1 MFIRKLADVDAFVA
15 VDLGDVPGHGVVRC
29 APKVLQGGA
38 KDLARTTTYALAVL
52 GRRETGI
59 SAGINAAPDDRDAAV
74 AAFAAEVAGWD
85 AGYRLVAAKGV
96 EPDTLGSVEAASGGT
111 SSNAA
116 LLATGAV
123 AAARA
128 ACPDAT
134 TALVDDPA
142 GTALVDE
149 LAAHGIQVVA
159 ADDPLTAEADLLF
172 LGAKVGMLDHAAAA
186 RLRVR
191 AVVPTGPLPV
201 TTKAVAHC
209 RRHGVLALPD
219 FVTTVGPLVGDA
231 ETVRSL
237 VAEAIG
243 AVVGHEDGPTLGAC
257 ERAESFLVGW
267 QDDLPFGRPMAA

>member
-1 MFIRKLADVDAFVA
+1 MFIRKLTSVDAFVA

-38 KDLARTTTYALAVL
+38 KDLARTATYALAVL
-52 GRRETGI
+52 GRHATGI

-96 EPDTLGSVEAASGGT
+96 DSGSLGSVEADADP
-111 SSNAA
+111 A
-116 LLATGAV
+116 LLAVGAV

-128 ACPDAT
+128 ACPDAATATIDGT
-134 TALVDDPA
+134 TADGSLGA
-142 GTALVDE
+142 ALVAE
-149 LAAHGIQVVA
+149 LAAHGIEVVD

-172 LGAKVGMLDHAAAA
+172 AGDRVGMVDHAAAD

-191 AVVPTGPLPV
+191 AVVPTGPLPI

-209 RRHGVLALPD
+209 RRNGVLALPD
-219 FVTTVGPLVGDA
+219 FVTTVGPLLGDA
-231 ETVRSL
+231 EATRSL
-237 VAEAIG
+237 VGEVVAS
-243 AVVGHEDGPTLGAC
+243 VVGHDDGPILGAC
-257 ERAESFLVGW
+257 ERAEAFLTGW

>member
-1 MFIRKLADVDAFVA
+1 MFIRKLTTVDAFVA

-52 GRRETGI
+52 GRRETGV
-59 SAGINAAPDDRDAAV
+59 SAGINATPEDRDAAV
-74 AAFAAEVAGWD
+74 AAFADEVAGWD
-85 AGYRLVAAKGV
+85 AGYRFVAAKGV
-96 EPDTLGSVEAASGGT
+96 DAGSLGAIEAASEE
-111 SSNAA
+111 A
-116 LLATGAV
+116 LLAAGAV

-128 ACPDAT
+128 ACADAT
-134 TALVDDPA
+134 TAVVDGSAGPA
-142 GTALVDE
+142 LAAE
-149 LAAHGIQVVA
+149 LAAHGIGVVD

-172 LGAKVGMLDHAAAA
+172 LGAKVGMLDHAAAD
-186 RLRVR
+186 RLGVR

-209 RRHGVLALPD
+209 RRNGVLALPD

-231 ETVRSL
+231 ESARSL

-243 AVVGHEDGPTLGAC
+243 AVVDHGDGPTLGAC
-257 ERAESFLVGW
+257 ERAEAFLAGW